1 MTEGIVI
8 FGLLSAVSIV
18 PGVGSNRV
26 PEGVGL
32 GSSKISLDD
41 VASSEVG
48 LEGSGAEGNESE
60 IVGAVVT
67 FKIEAFQVT
76 VVPGKIGQGGT
87 SLDDRL
93 LGCVPVVVGGS
104 EEAARCGSD
113 EGQQNNQNFV
123 HHYDIFINSNIAEKN
138 LMYLSINMPSDLW
151 AVPYIHPFLYRSLY
165 YDNRKVVL
173 RQQTTRFKFK
183 KKKVNCIQ

>member
-8 FGLLSAVSIV
+8 FSLLSAVGIV

-32 GSSKISLDD
+32 GSSSISLDD

-48 LEGSGAEGNESE
+48 LEGSGVEGNESE
-60 IVGAVVT
+60 IVGAVIT

-76 VVPGKIGQGGT
+76 VVPGKIGHGGT

-93 LGCVPVVVGGS
+93 LGGVPVVVGS

-123 HHYDIFINSNIAEKN
+123 HHYDMFINSNIAEKN
-138 LMYLSINMPSDLW
+138 LMYLCINMPSDLW
-151 AVPYIHPFLYRSLY
+151 AAPYIHPFLYRNLY
-165 YDNRKVVL
+165 YDNRKVVSS
-173 RQQTTRFKFK
+173 QQTTRFKFK
-183 KKKVNCIQ
+183 NKKVNCIQ